1 MGMELNGKG
10 RIPTNSKLQN
20 DLEADLSDAQLDE
33 ILNLAP
39 ATGITYQMGI
49 DDENGLSIAEV
60 REAIALRDVSALNK
74 IAKTKQE
81 TVSFQ
86 FDVDEESRR
95 KFIDLL
101 NKHNSTRLSKF
112 TKESALK
119 NSIVHRISKL
129 LKHPMNQ
136 VLGHAPISM
145 DSFRDIASRSTLGK
159 KEQIITTDNPTTKF
173 IMQTQNMVGK
183 EVIGIT
189 AVALKVFFAT
199 STFMNSR
206 VNDMLKAL
214 QNEDYVEV
222 QNALNDITFTD
233 PIDGNISTI
242 ANLNL
247 DIINDFLDNLTPE
260 QKFVLN
266 NNVPGFTTTIEEL
279 TEKADIIDAAEV
291 ISQLLSCATD
301 NAKEL
306 ILAKINATTDF
317 ADA

>member
-20 DLEADLSDAQLDE
+20 DLEANLSDAQLDE
-33 ILNLAP
+33 ILNLSP
-39 ATGITYQMGI
+39 ATGITYQMGM

-119 NSIVHRISKL
+119 NSIVHRITKL

-145 DSFRDIASRSTLGK
+145 DSFRD
-159 KEQIITTDNPTTKF
+159 ITTDNPTTKF

-214 QNEDYVEV
+214 QSEDYIEV

-233 PIDGNISTI
+233 PIDGSISTI

-247 DIINDFLDNLTPE
+247 DIINDFLDDLTPE
-260 QKFVLN
+260 QKFILN

>member
-1 MGMELNGKG
+1 M
-10 RIPTNSKLQN
+10 
-20 DLEADLSDAQLDE
+20 
-33 ILNLAP
+33 
-39 ATGITYQMGI
+39 
-49 DDENGLSIAEV
+49 
-60 REAIALRDVSALNK
+60 
-74 IAKTKQE
+74 
-81 TVSFQ
+81 
-86 FDVDEESRR
+86 
-95 KFIDLL
+95 L

-119 NSIVHRISKL
+119 NSIVHRIAEL

-136 VLGHAPISM
+136 IPGHAPISM
-145 DSFRDIASRSTLGK
+145 DSFRKIASRSTLGK

-199 STFMNSR
+199 STFMNKR
-206 VNDMLKAL
+206 VNDMLIAL
-214 QNEDYVEV
+214 QNRDYVEA
-222 QNALNDITFTD
+222 NEAIRDITFND
-233 PIDGNISTI
+233 PISGEITTI

-247 DIINDFLDNLTPE
+247 DDINDFLDSISPE
-260 QKFVLN
+260 QRQEIN
-266 NNVPGFTTTIEEL
+266 NNITYYGNFTNLIEEL
-279 TEKADIIDAAEV
+279 TEKVDTIDAAEA